1 MTCEVDLYGHWTC
14 PFVHRVAWA
23 LAERGID
30 HGHVEVPPSA
40 VRPKDFV
47 LPQEFIAHSPRLEI
61 PMVRVGEEY
70 LADSIPVLEW
80 LEVVVPDA
88 PALLPRD
95 EEGAARVRERMGRID
110 AEVFTPMVGVYYG
123 VDDDRIATASA
134 SLSRALEGVA
144 AWLDVE
150 PWLAGA
156 SPTLVDAVF
165 VPFLV
170 REGALRSLGFV
181 DPVPDAVLEYAGRIR
196 AGRGWPAVAWTPEQ
210 ADELVARFLARRR
223 KTRVNRETR
232 TTGAARGASPDG
244 RPT

>member
-1 MTCEVDLYGHWTC
+1 MKPDVTLYGHWTC

-23 LAERGID
+23 LAERGIE
-30 HGHVEVPPSA
+30 HGHVDVPPSA

-47 LPQEFIAHSPRLEI
+47 LPEEFVAHSPRLEI
-61 PMVRVGEEY
+61 PMVRVGEEH

-88 PALLPRD
+88 PPLLPRN
-95 EEGAARVRERMGRID
+95 GVGVALVRERMRRVD
-110 AEVFTPMVGVYYG
+110 AAVFAPMIGVYYG

-134 SLSRALEGVA
+134 ALSDALAEVSG
-144 AWLDVE
+144 WLDDG

-156 SPTLVDAVF
+156 EPTLADAVF

-181 DPVPDAVLEYAGRIR
+181 EPVHDAIVEYAGRVR
-196 AGRGWPAVAWTPEQ
+196 AGRGWAAVEWSQ
-210 ADELVARFLARRR
+210 AQTDELVGRFLARRR
-223 KTRVNRETR
+223 K
-232 TTGAARGASPDG
+232 ARS
-244 RPT
+244 R

>member
-1 MTCEVDLYGHWTC
+1 MKPAVDLYGHWTC

-30 HGHVEVPPSA
+30 HGHVDVPPSA
-40 VRPKDFV
+40 VRPRDFV
-47 LPQEFIAHSPRLEI
+47 LPDEFVANSPRLEI

-80 LEVVVPDA
+80 LEVVVPAA
-88 PALLPRD
+88 PPLLPRD
-95 EEGAARVRERMGRID
+95 DEGATLVRERVRRID
-110 AEVFTPMVGVYYG
+110 AEVFAPMIGVYYG

-134 SLSRALEGVA
+134 ALSDALAEVA
-144 AWLDVE
+144 GWLDDG

-156 SPTLVDAVF
+156 VPTLADAVF

-181 DPVPDAVLEYAGRIR
+181 DPVPDAVVEYAGRVR
-196 AGRGWPAVAWTPEQ
+196 AGRGWPAVEWTSEQ
-210 ADELVARFLARRR
+210 ADELVGRFLARRR
-223 KTRVNRETR
+223 KVRST
-232 TTGAARGASPDG
+232 
-244 RPT
+244 

>member
-1 MTCEVDLYGHWTC
+1 MKPDVTLYGHWTC

-23 LAERGID
+23 LAERGIE
-30 HGHVEVPPSA
+30 HGHVDVPPSA

-47 LPQEFIAHSPRLEI
+47 LPEEFVAHSPRLEI

-88 PALLPRD
+88 PPLLPRD
-95 EEGAARVRERMGRID
+95 GEGAGFVRERVRRID
-110 AEVFTPMVGVYYG
+110 ADVFAPMIGVYYG
-123 VDDDRIATASA
+123 VDDERIATASA
-134 SLSRALEGVA
+134 ALSDALEEVSR
-144 AWLDVE
+144 WLDDG

-156 SPTLVDAVF
+156 VPTLADAVF

-181 DPVPDAVLEYAGRIR
+181 EPVPDAVVEYAGRVR
-196 AGRGWPAVAWTPEQ
+196 AGRGWPAVEWTPEQ
-210 ADELVARFLARRR
+210 ADELVGRFLARRR
-223 KTRVNRETR
+223 KVR
-232 TTGAARGASPDG
+232 ASSGASAEAAS
-244 RPT
+244 R